1 VFTPWPAPDPRQA
14 NFFESYAASI
24 HWSMTQFTPA
34 TTNIAP
40 ANGIERRNTHLSG
53 EKTGKGMVYVYW
65 FLFFV
70 SVGVCTPRRFGI
82 MLRKN
87 TQHVQHMIMSEK
99 SV

>member
-1 VFTPWPAPDPRQA
+1 MCSPPWPAPDPRQA

-53 EKTGKGMVYVYW
+53 EKTGKGMVYW
-65 FLFFV
+65 FLFACFCYCLYAKAFWHHV
-70 SVGVCTPRRFGI
+70 A
-82 MLRKN
+82 KN
-87 TQHVQHMIMSEK
+87 AQHVQHMIMSEK